1 MNLHQIVSGAIGTV
15 NRHETVSIYRC
26 NGTTNTNGIVSVSY
40 TKADI
45 TAQVQA
51 PTAADLRLFDN
62 LADARHVKKF
72 YINAPAYTI
81 NRHFETAGDIIKRA
95 DGTYWLIDMIR
106 DDFSPEGWLCVIA
119 TLQHEP
125 PEGVED
131 ETPDDEGGGDDG
143 TDGS

>member
-1 MNLHQIVSGAIGTV
+1 MNLHQIVFGAIGTV
-15 NRHETVSIYRC
+15 NHHEVVTIYRC

-45 TAQVQA
+45 PAQVQA
-51 PTAADLRLFDN
+51 PNAADLRLFDN

-72 YINAPAYTI
+72 YINAPASTI
-81 NRHFETAGDIIKRA
+81 NRQSETAGDIFERA
-95 DGTYWLIDMIR
+95 DGTFWLIDIVR
-106 DDFSPEGWLCVIA
+106 DDFSPEGWLCCLA

-125 PEGVED
+125 PEGIES
-131 ETPDDEGGGDDG
+131 DEGGADDG